1 MTHKEVI
8 GTLALNLEVGRR
20 KGKKDGIQGF
30 LAGTGAGASGSL
42 ACSVVFSSLLQE
54 PRHCVSGVSS
64 SMEAVAGC
72 QEEALGA
79 KP

>member
-1 MTHKEVI
+1 MTHREVT

-20 KGKKDGIQGF
+20 KGKEDGIQGF

-54 PRHCVSGVSS
+54 PRHCL
-64 SMEAVAGC
+64 SMGSVPPWE
-72 QEEALGA
+72 Q
-79 KP
+79 